1 MALNQVFV
9 GGNPMLDS
17 IDDLDM
23 QIKKMEN
30 YRKRLL
36 QFQNNQNQQTQ
47 QQQKLIWDDIDA
59 ELLPMTEEQ
68 KNRLFNNSEYVEI
81 YSKIQSLVQAEI
93 LNLVKGR
100 IEKNPEGK
108 ELLESQLKVVRKLKG
123 KIIEDT
129 NKEMEIFN
137 KFKEFSRKN
146 PEVTYEEFVKA
157 NM

>member
-100 IEKNPEGK
+100 IEKSPEGK